1 MSYAPALAS
10 FTRFRV
16 TRRILARL
24 SKLMATPKGK
34 NYLILLLALATM
46 AGGALAWHQ
55 YQELIKLRASGLT
68 DSARTDLQKRLW
80 DLEKRKNELEA
91 EIAGLRARG
100 NAAAD
105 AADEG
110 DAGSTVAENLP
121 GPARGPGR
129 FDRRN
134 GPANLT
140 TLLENPEFN
149 KLWTDQQKA
158 RINSTYGAL
167 FKSLNLT
174 PEQTAQFQN
183 LLAERQMSM
192 LDVLSAAHAEGVT
205 GRDQITSLVQQAG
218 SAIDSQIQ
226 SLLGPDGYS
235 QYNNYLQTMPQRNQV
250 NQLQTL
256 LVTSGG
262 TPLQDYQTQQLAQI
276 LAQNSAGS
284 NGGQRGGGGFLGA
297 MGGMGG
303 LFATPVSGPTITS
316 GAVTQAASVLTPAQL
331 QVLQQMQQQQAAQ
344 QQINRMLRQSFNGAQ
359 GGGTPGTATKTTGGS
374 GQPST
379 PPKG

>member
-1 MSYAPALAS
+1 MAAPKS
-10 FTRFRV
+10 
-16 TRRILARL
+16 
-24 SKLMATPKGK
+24 K
-34 NYLILLLALATM
+34 NYLILLLALTTV

-55 YQELIKLRASGLT
+55 YQELIMLRANGLT

-100 NAAAD
+100 NV
-105 AADEG
+105 ADEG
-110 DAGSTVAENLP
+110 DAVSTVAENPP

-134 GPANLT
+134 GPGNLT

-192 LDVLSAAHAEGVT
+192 LDVLSAARAEGVT
-205 GRDQITSLVQQAG
+205 GRDQIGGLVQQAG

-256 LVTSGG
+256 LVTSGC

-276 LAQNSAGS
+276 LAQNSAAGS
-284 NGGQRGGGGFLGA
+284 NGQRTGVGGGGGFFGA
-297 MGGMGG
+297 MGAMGG
-303 LFATPVSGPTITS
+303 LFATPVTGPTITS
-316 GAVTQAASVLTPAQL
+316 TAVGQAASVLTPAQL

-344 QQINRMLRQSFNGAQ
+344 QQITQMLRQSFNGAQ
-359 GGGTPGTATKTTGGS
+359 GGGTPGAATRTTGGS
-374 GQPST
+374 SQPPT

>member
-1 MSYAPALAS
+1 
-10 FTRFRV
+10 
-16 TRRILARL
+16 
-24 SKLMATPKGK
+24 MATAKRK
-34 NYLILLLALATM
+34 NYLILLLALTTI

-55 YQELIKLRASGLT
+55 YQELVKLRANGFT

-100 NAAAD
+100 NS
-105 AADEG
+105 ADEG
-110 DAGSTVAENLP
+110 DAGSTVAENPL

-140 TLLENPEFN
+140 TLLQNPEFN

-158 RINSTYGAL
+158 RISSTYGAL

-183 LLAERQMSM
+183 LLAERQMSI
-192 LDVLSAAHAEGVT
+192 LDVLSAARAEGVT
-205 GRDQITSLVQQAG
+205 GRDQIASLVQQAG

-235 QYNNYLQTMPQRNQV
+235 QYNNYLQTIPQRNQV

-276 LAQNSAGS
+276 LAQNSAAS
-284 NGGQRGGGGFLGA
+284 SSGQRAGGGGGGGFLGA
-297 MGGMGG
+297 IGGMGG
-303 LFATPVSGPTITS
+303 LFATPVTGPTITAN
-316 GAVTQAASVLTPAQL
+316 AVAQAAGVLTPAQL

-344 QQINRMLRQSFNGAQ
+344 QQIIQMLRQSFNGAQ
-359 GGGTPGTATKTTGGS
+359 GGGTPGTATTTTGGS
-374 GQPST
+374 SQPPT

>member
-1 MSYAPALAS
+1 
-10 FTRFRV
+10 
-16 TRRILARL
+16 LARL
-24 SKLMATPKGK
+24 SKLMATAKNK
-34 NYLILLLALATM
+34 NYLILLFALTTM

-55 YQELIKLRASGLT
+55 YQELITLRANGLT

-80 DLEKRKNELEA
+80 NLEKRKNELEA
-91 EIAGLRARG
+91 EIASLRARG
-100 NAAAD
+100 NTAID

-110 DAGSTVAENLP
+110 DAGSTVAENP
-121 GPARGPGR
+121 PRSARGPGR
-129 FDRRN
+129 FNGRN

-167 FKSLNLT
+167 FQSLNLT

-192 LDVLSAAHAEGVT
+192 LDVLSAARAEGVT
-205 GRDQITSLVQQAG
+205 GRDQIASLVQQAG

-226 SLLGPDGYS
+226 ALLGPDGYS

-276 LAQNSAGS
+276 LAQNSTGN

-297 MGGMGG
+297 MGG
-303 LFATPVSGPTITS
+303 LFATPVTGPTITS
-316 GAVTQAASVLTPAQL
+316 GAVAQAAGVLTPAQL
-331 QVLQQMQQQQAAQ
+331 QTLLQMQQQQAAQ
-344 QQINRMLRQSFNGAQ
+344 QQITRMLRQSFGGAQ
-359 GGGTPGTATKTTGGS
+359 GGGTPGTATTTTS
-374 GQPST
+374 GASQLPT

>member
-1 MSYAPALAS
+1 MAAPKS
-10 FTRFRV
+10 
-16 TRRILARL
+16 
-24 SKLMATPKGK
+24 K
-34 NYLILLLALATM
+34 NYLILLLALTTV

-55 YQELIKLRASGLT
+55 YQELIMLRANGLT

-100 NAAAD
+100 NV
-105 AADEG
+105 ADEG
-110 DAGSTVAENLP
+110 DAVSTVAENPP

-134 GPANLT
+134 GPGNLT

-192 LDVLSAAHAEGVT
+192 LDVLSAARAEGVT
-205 GRDQITSLVQQAG
+205 GREQIASLVQQAG

-276 LAQNSAGS
+276 LAQNSAAGS
-284 NGGQRGGGGFLGA
+284 NGQRTGGGGGGGFFGA
-297 MGGMGG
+297 MGAMGG
-303 LFATPVSGPTITS
+303 LFATPVTGPTITS
-316 GAVTQAASVLTPAQL
+316 TAVGQAASVLTPAQL

-344 QQINRMLRQSFNGAQ
+344 QQITQMLRQSFNGAQ
-359 GGGTPGTATKTTGGS
+359 GGGTPGAATRTTGGS
-374 GQPST
+374 SQPPT

>member
-1 MSYAPALAS
+1 
-10 FTRFRV
+10 
-16 TRRILARL
+16 
-24 SKLMATPKGK
+24 
-34 NYLILLLALATM
+34 
-46 AGGALAWHQ
+46 
-55 YQELIKLRASGLT
+55 
-68 DSARTDLQKRLW
+68 
-80 DLEKRKNELEA
+80 
-91 EIAGLRARG
+91 
-100 NAAAD
+100 
-105 AADEG
+105 
-110 DAGSTVAENLP
+110 
-121 GPARGPGR
+121 
-129 FDRRN
+129 
-134 GPANLT
+134 
-140 TLLENPEFN
+140 
-149 KLWTDQQKA
+149 
-158 RINSTYGAL
+158 
-167 FKSLNLT
+167 
-174 PEQTAQFQN
+174 
-183 LLAERQMSM
+183 
-192 LDVLSAAHAEGVT
+192 
-205 GRDQITSLVQQAG
+205 
-218 SAIDSQIQ
+218 
-226 SLLGPDGYS
+226 
-235 QYNNYLQTMPQRNQV
+235 MPQRNQV

>member
-1 MSYAPALAS
+1 
-10 FTRFRV
+10 
-16 TRRILARL
+16 
-24 SKLMATPKGK
+24 MANTKGK
-34 NYLILLLALATM
+34 NYLILLLALTTV

-68 DSARTDLQKRLW
+68 DSARADLQKRLW

-91 EIAGLRARG
+91 EIADLRARG
-100 NAAAD
+100 NRAAD

-110 DAGSTVAENLP
+110 DAASTVAENPP

-134 GPANLT
+134 GPGNLT

-183 LLAERQMSM
+183 LLAERQMSV
-192 LDVLSAAHAEGVT
+192 LDVLSAARAEGVT
-205 GRDQITSLVQQAG
+205 GRDQIGSLMQQAG

-226 SLLGPDGYS
+226 ALLGPDGYS

-276 LAQNSAGS
+276 LAQNSAGN
-284 NGGQRGGGGFLGA
+284 NGGQRGGGGFAGAMGA

-303 LFATPVSGPTITS
+303 LFATPVTGPTITS
-316 GAVTQAASVLTPAQL
+316 NAVTQAAGVLTPAQL

-344 QQINRMLRQSFNGAQ
+344 QQITQMLRQSFNGTQ
-359 GGGTPGTATKTTGGS
+359 GAGRPGTATKTTGGTS
-374 GQPST
+374 QPPT

>member
-1 MSYAPALAS
+1 M
-10 FTRFRV
+10 
-16 TRRILARL
+16 
-24 SKLMATPKGK
+24 
-34 NYLILLLALATM
+34 
-46 AGGALAWHQ
+46 
-55 YQELIKLRASGLT
+55 
-68 DSARTDLQKRLW
+68 
-80 DLEKRKNELEA
+80 
-91 EIAGLRARG
+91 
-100 NAAAD
+100 
-105 AADEG
+105 
-110 DAGSTVAENLP
+110 
-121 GPARGPGR
+121 
-129 FDRRN
+129 
-134 GPANLT
+134 
-140 TLLENPEFN
+140 LENPEFN

-183 LLAERQMSM
+183 LLAERQMSV
-192 LDVLSAAHAEGVT
+192 LDVLSAARAEGVT
-205 GRDQITSLVQQAG
+205 GRDQIGSLMQQAG

-226 SLLGPDGYS
+226 ALLGPDGYS

-276 LAQNSAGS
+276 LAQNSAAS
-284 NGGQRGGGGFLGA
+284 SSGQRAGGGGGGGFLGA

-303 LFATPVSGPTITS
+303 LFATPVTGPTITTT
-316 GAVTQAASVLTPAQL
+316 AVAQAASVLTPAQL

-344 QQINRMLRQSFNGAQ
+344 QQITQMLRQSFNGAQ
-359 GGGTPGTATKTTGGS
+359 GGGTPGTATTTTGGS
-374 GQPST
+374 SPPT

>member
-1 MSYAPALAS
+1 M
-10 FTRFRV
+10 V
-16 TRRILARL
+16 N
-24 SKLMATPKGK
+24 PKIK
-34 NYLILLLALATM
+34 NYLIALLALTTI
-46 AGGALAWHQ
+46 AGGALAWNQ
-55 YQELIKLRASGLT
+55 YQELIKLRADSLS
-68 DSARTDLQKRLW
+68 DSARADLQKRLW

-91 EIAGLRARG
+91 EIASLRARG
-100 NAAAD
+100 NLAD

-110 DAGSTVAENLP
+110 DAASTGAANRP

-129 FDRRN
+129 FNGRN
-134 GPANLT
+134 GPANLS

-183 LLAERQMSM
+183 LLAEKQMSM
-192 LDVLSAAHAEGVT
+192 LDVLSAAGAEGIT
-205 GRDQITSLVQQAG
+205 GRAQIGSLIQQAG

-226 SLLGPDGYS
+226 ALLGPDGYS
-235 QYNNYLQTMPQRNQV
+235 QYTNYQQTMPQRNQV

-256 LVTSGG
+256 LVTSGA
-262 TPLQDYQTQQLAQI
+262 TPLQDYQTQQLTQI
-276 LAQNSAGS
+276 LAENSAATS
-284 NGGQRGGGGFLGA
+284 SGQRTGGGGFFGA
-297 MGGMGG
+297 IGALGG
-303 LFATPVSGPTITS
+303 LFPTPVTGPTITTN
-316 GAVTQAASVLTPAQL
+316 AVAQAASVLTPAQL

-344 QQINRMLRQSFNGAQ
+344 QQITSILRHSFNGAQ
-359 GGGTPGTATKTTGGS
+359 GGSTPGTATTTTGGS
-374 GQPST
+374 SQPPT

>member
-1 MSYAPALAS
+1 
-10 FTRFRV
+10 
-16 TRRILARL
+16 
-24 SKLMATPKGK
+24 MATAKRK
-34 NYLILLLALATM
+34 NYLILLLALTTI

-55 YQELIKLRASGLT
+55 YQELVKLRANGLT

-80 DLEKRKNELEA
+80 DLEKRKNELES

-100 NAAAD
+100 NS
-105 AADEG
+105 ADEG
-110 DAGSTVAENLP
+110 DASSTVAENPL

-129 FDRRN
+129 FNGRN

-140 TLLENPEFN
+140 TLLQNPEFT

-192 LDVLSAAHAEGVT
+192 LDVLSAARAEGVT
-205 GRDQITSLVQQAG
+205 GRDQIGNLIQQAG

-235 QYNNYLQTMPQRNQV
+235 QYNNYLQTIPQRNQV

-276 LAQNSAGS
+276 LAQNSTGN
-284 NGGQRGGGGFLGA
+284 NGGQREGGGFLGA

-303 LFATPVSGPTITS
+303 LFATPVTGPTITS
-316 GAVTQAASVLTPAQL
+316 DAVAQAAGVLTPAQL

-344 QQINRMLRQSFNGAQ
+344 QQITRMLRQSFGGAQ
-359 GGGTPGTATKTTGGS
+359 GGGTPGTATTTTGGS
-374 GQPST
+374 SQPPT